1 MTETGESGWKITSSQ
16 IAKIRDTGK
25 ANDCILGL
33 LHSAEGYAE
42 AKKIE
47 LIFGKDVKVYKALI
61 QELKSLKHYKY

>member
-1 MTETGESGWKITSSQ
+1 M
-16 IAKIRDTGK
+16 IAFWVFFIVQ
-25 ANDCILGL
+25 
-33 LHSAEGYAE
+33 GYAE